1 MLATVSGCQKWDLS
15 QPMSLGDPQVV
26 RVSRPVATKVL
37 RNSLL
42 FIVEKA
48 EDSGG
53 SAEACSAQLAVV
65 TVQSQLCRCL
75 LEQHVYCAFE
85 TRQ

>member
-15 QPMSLGDPQVV
+15 QPMSLGDPRVV
-26 RVSRPVATKVL
+26 RVSRPVATKVF

-53 SAEACSAQLAVV
+53 SAEACSAQLADGAESVMSMSPG
-65 TVQSQLCRCL
+65 TARILHL
-75 LEQHVYCAFE
+75 
-85 TRQ
+85 